1 MGETRV
7 DLLHLLEDLRDAY
20 PGTTEETILAEIV
33 ANALDSGARTIA
45 LTTDAAA
52 RTLTIVDDGRGMRRR
67 ELARYHDI
75 AASAKVRGE
84 TIGFAGVGIKIA
96 LLVSASV
103 VTETRTPRQHVATAW
118 GLASRHRAPWKWVP
132 PPGMVG
138 ARGTAVRLTLDNGLS
153 PLLDAGYL
161 EAALRRHFGPL
172 LTPAL
177 ATFLSAWYSHGV
189 RFVVNSRPVESETV
203 DEGEVA
209 TLSVRIG
216 RQRKPA
222 ALGWLVR
229 APGPFGEERAGLT
242 VSTLGKVIKRGWDWL
257 GVTPATPERLTG
269 CIEVPALAQSLT
281 LNKADFIRGG
291 SRGATF
297 LAYRKAIQEAVSRQL
312 ALWGDAAASSD
323 QGRRR
328 VARPVERDL
337 EHVLADLAVDF
348 PLLASLVERHRGG
361 QGRLPGAGRGPS
373 MLAPSML
380 APAATT
386 QAPAATTGPETAAPE
401 ALAGAGNRAS
411 GPAELTPPEVAT
423 EQSRGGSQKRPGR
436 YGLAIDFEHRPDDP
450 EPARLVESTVWIN
463 VGHPAYRRAVAS
475 RSEGYHLALATAL
488 ALGPLAVEPA
498 KEHAF
503 VTAFLTAWG
512 EAIERRPR
520 RGRRA

>member
-20 PGTTEETILAEIV
+20 PGATEETILAEIV
-33 ANALDSGARTIA
+33 ANALDSGARTIT
-45 LTTDAAA
+45 LTTDAASQ
-52 RTLTIVDDGRGMRRR
+52 TLTIVDDGRGMRRR

-103 VTETRTPRQHVATAW
+103 VTETRTGRQHVASSW
-118 GLASRHRAPWKWVP
+118 GLASRHRAPWKWTP

-138 ARGTAVRLTLDNGLS
+138 PRGTAVRLTLGNGLS

-161 EAALRRHFGPL
+161 EAALRRHFEPL
-172 LTPAL
+172 LTPSL
-177 ATFLSAWYSHGV
+177 AAFLSAWYPDGV
-189 RFVVNSRPVESETV
+189 RFVVNGRSVEPESV

-209 TLSVRIG
+209 TLSVRLG
-216 RQRKPA
+216 RQRKPT
-222 ALGWLVR
+222 ALGWLLR
-229 APGPFGEERAGLT
+229 APGQLGEERSGLA
-242 VSTLGKVIKRGWDWL
+242 VSTLGKVIKRGWEWL
-257 GVTPATPERLTG
+257 GVTPATPARLTG
-269 CIEVPALAQSLT
+269 GIEVPALAQSLT

-291 SRGATF
+291 SREATF
-297 LAYRKAIQEAVSRQL
+297 LAYRKAIQDAVSRQL
-312 ALWGDAAASSD
+312 ALWGDAAESSD

-337 EHVLADLAVDF
+337 EHVLADLASDF

-373 MLAPSML
+373 MLTPALSARVPEPVAEGHAGAP
-380 APAATT
+380 
-386 QAPAATTGPETAAPE
+386 QAPAGAT
-401 ALAGAGNRAS
+401 NRPS
-411 GPAELTPPEVAT
+411 SPTELTPPGARIARSPDE
-423 EQSRGGSQKRPGR
+423 SRGRPGR
-436 YGLAIDFEHRPDDP
+436 YGLAIDFERRPDDP

-463 VGHPAYRRAVAS
+463 DAHPAYRRAAAS

-512 EAIERRPR
+512 EAIERRAR

>member
-1 MGETRV
+1 
-7 DLLHLLEDLRDAY
+7 
-20 PGTTEETILAEIV
+20 
-33 ANALDSGARTIA
+33 
-45 LTTDAAA
+45 
-52 RTLTIVDDGRGMRRR
+52 
-67 ELARYHDI
+67 
-75 AASAKVRGE
+75 
-84 TIGFAGVGIKIA
+84 
-96 LLVSASV
+96 
-103 VTETRTPRQHVATAW
+103 
-118 GLASRHRAPWKWVP
+118 
-132 PPGMVG
+132 
-138 ARGTAVRLTLDNGLS
+138 
-153 PLLDAGYL
+153 
-161 EAALRRHFGPL
+161 
-172 LTPAL
+172 
-177 ATFLSAWYSHGV
+177 
-189 RFVVNSRPVESETV
+189 
-203 DEGEVA
+203 
-209 TLSVRIG
+209 
-216 RQRKPA
+216 
-222 ALGWLVR
+222 
-229 APGPFGEERAGLT
+229 
-242 VSTLGKVIKRGWDWL
+242 
-257 GVTPATPERLTG
+257 
-269 CIEVPALAQSLT
+269 
-281 LNKADFIRGG
+281 
-291 SRGATF
+291 
-297 LAYRKAIQEAVSRQL
+297 
-312 ALWGDAAASSD
+312 
-323 QGRRR
+323 

-361 QGRLPGAGRGPS
+361 QGRLPGAGRG
-373 MLAPSML
+373 PSML

>member
-7 DLLHLLEDLRDAY
+7 GLLHLLEDLRDAY
-20 PGTTEETILAEIV
+20 PGATEETILAEIV
-33 ANALDSGARTIA
+33 ANALDSGARTIT

-52 RTLTIVDDGRGMRRR
+52 QTLTIVDDGRGMRRR

-103 VTETRTPRQHVATAW
+103 VTETRTGRQHVASSW
-118 GLASRHRAPWKWVP
+118 GLASRHRAPWKWTP

-138 ARGTAVRLTLDNGLS
+138 PRGTAVRLTLGNGLS

-161 EAALRRHFGPL
+161 EAALRRHFEPL
-172 LTPAL
+172 LTPSL
-177 ATFLSAWYSHGV
+177 AAFLSAWYPDGV
-189 RFVVNSRPVESETV
+189 RFVVNGRSVEPESV

-209 TLSVRIG
+209 TLSVRLG

-229 APGPFGEERAGLT
+229 APGQLSEERAGLAI
-242 VSTLGKVIKRGWDWL
+242 STLGKVIKRGWEWL
-257 GVTPATPERLTG
+257 GVTPAAPARLTG
-269 CIEVPALAQSLT
+269 GIEVPALAQSLT

-297 LAYRKAIQEAVSRQL
+297 LAYRKAIQDAVSRQL
-312 ALWGDAAASSD
+312 ALWGDAAESSD

-337 EHVLADLAVDF
+337 EHVLADLASDF

-373 MLAPSML
+373 MLTPALSARVPEAVAEDHAVAPP
-380 APAATT
+380 APAGDT
-386 QAPAATTGPETAAPE
+386 
-401 ALAGAGNRAS
+401 NR
-411 GPAELTPPEVAT
+411 PPRPTDLTPPGARIERSPD
-423 EQSRGGSQKRPGR
+423 ESRRRPGR
-436 YGLAIDFEHRPDDP
+436 YGLAIDFERRPDDP

-463 VGHPAYRRAVAS
+463 DAHPAYRRAAAS

-512 EAIERRPR
+512 EAIERRAR